1 MRLPSIQQV
10 VEGARQTF
18 RRFPLVMA
26 CAALGTLAALA
37 LVEKEET
44 GGPSIFYPVLFGALL
59 GLPLLAGTVLVAERR
74 GWSKSRTLAMQLL
87 GVLLLIG
94 YGLTVPMDMSN
105 APAYHA
111 QRLALLLVALVGFL
125 IVGPYLQPGQTN
137 GFWQYGKTLLFRLL
151 VAGLFSATLFAGLA
165 IALAALDN
173 LFGIDVPERRYGEL
187 WILIVGLFA
196 TSFFLAGIPEKLDAL
211 DEVADYPKG
220 LKVFAQY
227 ILLPLMFVYLIIL
240 YAYLGKIVIQWSW
253 PQGWV
258 SRLTLFFAAGG
269 IATLVLLHPIR
280 EKSENVWIR
289 AAARW
294 FWVIMIPPI
303 VMLMLAITRRV
314 TEYGLTEGRFIGYVL
329 GAWLAAMA
337 VYFIASRTKSI
348 KVIPATLALIALLIS
363 FGPWGAFQVSERS
376 QVNRLQ
382 GLLEKNQILT
392 DSKIQKAPA
401 PVEPDDA
408 IQISSIIGYLREVH
422 GYDAIQGWFSES
434 LASETPRG
442 GSIPKNPADVT
453 RLFGIE
459 YRRPLRLD
467 GRTFLELS
475 ADPQSSVTVAGY
487 ERMLIGR
494 RFNPATP
501 TPADTAGEVR
511 CRVDSATSVMTIVTY
526 DGDTPGDSLAIPLGP
541 LADTLLSHFDEYSGG
556 RIDAERMT
564 VTAEQGRMRVK
575 VCLRAIEYRGSGER
589 LRPFAF
595 YADILYSLAEQG
607 GMDAQ

>member
-1 MRLPSIQQV
+1 MRLPSVQQV
-10 VEGARQTF
+10 VEGAQRTL
-18 RRFPLVMA
+18 RRFPLVIV
-26 CAALGTLAALA
+26 CAAIGTLAALA
-37 LVEKEET
+37 LVENEET
-44 GGPSIFYPVLFGALL
+44 GGPSIFYPVLFGAIL
-59 GLPLLAGTVLVAERR
+59 GLPLLTGTVLVAERR
-74 GWSKSRTLAMQLL
+74 GWSKNLTLVMQSL
-87 GVLLLIG
+87 GVLLLTG
-94 YGLTVPMDMSN
+94 YGLTVPMDMSD
-105 APAYHA
+105 APVYHA
-111 QRLALLLVALVGFL
+111 QRLALLLVALGGFL
-125 IVGPYLQPGQTN
+125 VVGPYLRPGQIN
-137 GFWQYGKTLLFRLL
+137 GFWHYGKALLFRAL

-187 WILIVGLFA
+187 WILILGVFA
-196 TSFFLAGIPEKLDAL
+196 TWFFLAGIPEKLDTL
-211 DEVADYPKG
+211 DEATDYPKG
-220 LKVFAQY
+220 LKIFAQY

-280 EKSENVWIR
+280 EKTENLWLR

-329 GAWLAAMA
+329 GVWLAAMA
-337 VYFIASRTKSI
+337 TYFIVSRTKSI
-348 KVIPATLALIALLIS
+348 KVIPATLALIALLAS

-376 QVNRLQ
+376 QVNRLR

-392 DSKIQKAPA
+392 DAKIQKAPA

-422 GYDAIQGWFSES
+422 GYDAIQSWFSES

-442 GSIPKNPADVT
+442 SRIPKNPADVT

-459 YRRPLRLD
+459 YRRAMGLD

-475 ADPQSSVTVAGY
+475 ADPHSSVEVAGY
-487 ERMLIGR
+487 ERMLMGR
-494 RFNPATP
+494 RFNPAIP
-501 TPADTAGEVR
+501 TPADTTGEVR
-511 CRVDSATSVMTIVTY
+511 CRVDSATNVMTVTVY
-526 DGDTPGDSLAIPLGP
+526 DGDTPSDSLAIPLGP
-541 LADTLLSHFDEYSGG
+541 LADTLLSHFDDFSGG
-556 RIDAERMT
+556 RIDAEKMAI
-564 VTAEQGRMRVK
+564 TAELGRMKVK
-575 VCLRAIEYRGSGER
+575 VCLCAIEYRGSGDR

-595 YADILYSLAEQG
+595 YADILYSLADSDVMG
-607 GMDAQ
+607 RD